1 MLRNIIGSN
10 GMLIA
15 GILALLAGTG
25 RAGEHRVD
33 DEAGLFRPGFLKLAD
48 EVIDDI
54 HARANKDLMIETFDT
69 IPDEMQDAAKQ
80 QDKQAFYD
88 HWVTTDARKLGVNG
102 VFILVTKVPPHI
114 QIGVGLETRN
124 KAFTFKDRDE
134 LLDRMTENFHN
145 RQFDK
150 GLMDAVNF
158 VRQRMA
164 TNLGLPLPREIPSTQ
179 PASAPT
185 TEPAAINK

>member
-1 MLRNIIGSN
+1 VLRNIIGSV
-10 GMLIA
+10 GTLIA
-15 GILALLAGTG
+15 ILALFVPSTA

-33 DEAGLFRPGFLKLAD
+33 DQAGLLRPGFVKLAD

-54 HARANKDLMIETFDT
+54 HARTNKDLMIETFDT
-69 IPDEMQDAAKQ
+69 IPDEMQDAARQ

-88 HWVTTDARKLGVNG
+88 HWVNTEARKLGVNG
-102 VFILVTKVPPHI
+102 VFILITKVPPHI
-114 QIGVGLETRN
+114 QVGVGLETRT

-134 LLDRMTENFHN
+134 LIDRMTESFHN

-164 TNLGLPLPREIPSTQ
+164 ANLGLPLPREIPSTQ
-179 PASAPT
+179 PASAPA
-185 TEPAAINK
+185 TEPAGFNK